1 MSLHCLVY
9 VSIATRKM
17 SDNDLQTLLEKARKK
32 NEGSAITGML
42 LYRDGFFA
50 QVLEGELKD
59 IEDLFAII
67 SRDERHRIVFLL
79 YTKPIEKRNF
89 ANWTMGFNKSHNDNT
104 EAIDEDPDIFERLPP
119 DLFVLVASELDLLM
133 NTFKH

>member
-67 SRDERHRIVFLL
+67 SRDERHR
-79 YTKPIEKRNF
+79 
-89 ANWTMGFNKSHNDNT
+89 
-104 EAIDEDPDIFERLPP
+104 RLPP